1 MGDSSPQVP
10 TCSDGPAL
18 VRGRGSLFGTSS
30 EKKSSQFQKSQTLP
44 SSEKNP
50 EKHKEAVV
58 KKEVEC
64 NDEIILIDSDL
75 SGNNFSDFLKS
86 IHYQNNVLVVYMI
99 FA

>member
-50 EKHKEAVV
+50 EKHKEDVV